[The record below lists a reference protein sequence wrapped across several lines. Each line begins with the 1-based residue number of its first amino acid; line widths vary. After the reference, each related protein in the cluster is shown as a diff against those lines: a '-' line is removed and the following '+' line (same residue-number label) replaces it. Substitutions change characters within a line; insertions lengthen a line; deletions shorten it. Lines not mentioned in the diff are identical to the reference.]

1 MELDYSNEPRSD
13 MLCIDIKSF
22 YASVE
27 CVERGLDPLKTM
39 LVVMSNAE
47 SNGGLILASSPAAKK
62 QLGISNVMRK
72 FDLPHHPQLIIVPPR
87 MSLYIEKNKQIIAI
101 FRKYAAEE
109 DILVYSIDEAF
120 LKITPV
126 KKLFHATPYELAR
139 KIQYDVY
146 HQLGLYTTIGIGDN
160 PLLAK
165 LALDN
170 EAKDAPDFKAEWRY
184 HNVADKVWRIPS
196 LTDMW
201 GIGSQT
207 AKKLIQ
213 MNIHSVYD
221 LAHFDPGILKEKMG
235 IIGEQLYAHSWGIDR
250 SDISVKYKSL
260 EKSYSNSQILLKDY
274 TIQKEIEL
282 VIKEMAD
289 QVATRLRKKNCQTQ
303 CISLF
308 IRYSNHEVTKGFNRQ
323 LKITATNNTKQLI
336 EHCLTLFRN
345 YYKDESVR
353 QIGIS
358 CSKLVYRTDIQ
369 LDLFK
374 EINEQVNE
382 YHLDTVVD
390 KVRTKYGFN
399 SLIHASSLLEGA
411 TAIKRSSLVGGH
423 ASGKEERHAK

>member
-1 MELDYSNEPRSD
+1 
-13 MLCIDIKSF
+13 
-22 YASVE
+22 
-27 CVERGLDPLKTM
+27 M
-39 LVVMSNAE
+39 LVVMSNEE
-47 SNGGLILASSPAAKK
+47 SDGGLILASSPAAKK

-72 FDLPHHPQLIIVPPR
+72 FDLPYHPQLIVVPPR
-87 MSLYIEKNKQIIAI
+87 MSLYIEKNKHIIAI

-120 LKITPV
+120 LKINPV
-126 KKLFHATPYELAR
+126 KKMFHATPYEIAR
-139 KIQYDVY
+139 KIQYEVY
-146 HQLGLYTTIGIGDN
+146 HQLGLYTTVGIGDN

-184 HNVADKVWRIPS
+184 QDVANKVWQIPL

-207 AKKLIQ
+207 AKKLIH

-221 LAHFDPGILKEKMG
+221 LAHSDPGVLKEKLG
-235 IIGEQLYAHSWGIDR
+235 VIGEQLYAHSWGIDR
-250 SDISVKYKSL
+250 SDISVKHKSL

-289 QVATRLRKKNCQTQ
+289 QVASRLRKKNCQTQ
-303 CISLF
+303 CVSLF
-308 IRYSNHEVTKGFNRQ
+308 IRYSNHELTKGFNRQ

-336 EHCLTLFRN
+336 VHCLTLFRKF
-345 YYKDESVR
+345 YKDESVR

-358 CSKLVYRTDIQ
+358 YSKLVYRTDIQ

-374 EINEQVNE
+374 ETNEQINE
-382 YHLDTVVD
+382 YRLDTIVD

-399 SLIHASSLLEGA
+399 SLVHASSLLEEA

-423 ASGKEERHAK
+423 ASGKEEKSC